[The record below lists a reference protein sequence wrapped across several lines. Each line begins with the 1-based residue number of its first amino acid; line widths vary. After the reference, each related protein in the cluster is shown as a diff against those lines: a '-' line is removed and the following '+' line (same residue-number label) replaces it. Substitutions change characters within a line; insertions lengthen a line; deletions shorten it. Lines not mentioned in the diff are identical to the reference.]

1 MQENV
6 QTNIKGKT
14 LRSSRSQM
22 FFKIVILKKFAE
34 LPRKHLCWSVFL
46 IKKQAWRPAYLS
58 KKKETTIQ
66 VFSCEYCEFF
76 KSFFTEHLIILITHY
91 ANVVH
96 YTFPKFYVMIE
107 FFGSICVQNSYF
119 SYFLYHCFVFLHDSI
134 ESVFHGTCFYN
145 FRTHYKVRSSTIL
158 LESLKFRNNSRITVT
173 FPSNLL

>member
-1 MQENV
+1 
-6 QTNIKGKT
+6 
-14 LRSSRSQM
+14 M
-22 FFKIVILKKFAE
+22 FFKIVILKKI
-34 LPRKHLCWSVFL
+34 RRV
-46 IKKQAWRPAYLS
+46 S
-58 KKKETTIQ
+58 KKTPRLECLFIKDAGLKACVFIEKNETTTH

-76 KSFFTEHLIILITHY
+76 KSFFIERLIILITHY

-107 FFGSICVQNSYF
+107 FFRTICVQNSYF

-134 ESVFHGTCFYN
+134 ESVFHGACFYN

>member
-76 KSFFTEHLIILITHY
+76 KSFFIEHLIILITHY
-91 ANVVH
+91 ANVVR

-145 FRTHYKVRSSTIL
+145 FRTHYKVRSSAIL

>member
-58 KKKETTIQ
+58 KKKRPQYRCFPVNTAN
-66 VFSCEYCEFF
+66 FL
-76 KSFFTEHLIILITHY
+76 SFFTEHLIILITHY

-145 FRTHYKVRSSTIL
+145 FRTHYKVCSSTIL

>member
-76 KSFFTEHLIILITHY
+76 KSFFIEHLIILITHY
-91 ANVVH
+91 ANVVR

-119 SYFLYHCFVFLHDSI
+119 SYFLYHCFVFLHNSI
-134 ESVFHGTCFYN
+134 ESVLHGTCFYN
-145 FRTHYKVRSSTIL
+145 FRTHYKVRSCTIL
-158 LESLKFRNNSRITVT
+158 LESLKFRNKSRTTVT

>member
-1 MQENV
+1 MLECLFN
-6 QTNIKGKT
+6 KEAG
-14 LRSSRSQM
+14 
-22 FFKIVILKKFAE
+22 LKACIF
-34 LPRKHLCWSVFL
+34 
-46 IKKQAWRPAYLS
+46 I

-76 KSFFTEHLIILITHY
+76 KSFLTEHLIILTTHY